1 MGPLHCLWNLK
12 WFLGRCNILEYN
24 SICSE
29 WDPKFTQSRT
39 AVSSGLIWHLCKE
52 LLAFTSSICCE
63 LTMSFVHF
71 QLFYWIRSYS
81 RWFVPSSLPPCHRW
95 FYRYLWYSSL
105 AVFLFPDGSLGG
117 FLNIPYT
124 IVFLSS
130 FLFSSIS
137 FYIWRYEPDVKYS
150 RCRHT
155 VGLHLIQ

>member
-105 AVFLFPDGSLGG
+105 AVSFSRWKSWRLLKHSLYHS
-117 FLNIPYT
+117 FS
-124 IVFLSS
+124 VF
-130 FLFSSIS
+130 IS
-137 FYIWRYEPDVKYS
+137 FFQYILLDLKIRAWRKI
-150 RCRHT
+150 
-155 VGLHLIQ
+155 LKM